1 MKTLE
6 SKLTGYIKSTR
17 KAAAGNMKM
26 SVAPKGQI
34 CSEKHKVVL
43 RNISM
48 EQTRTADEL
57 QRLLDSAKAGQGL
70 QDKVVRAV
78 KAWRYAEGGELA
90 ADALNKS
97 LDALIAFEAEHKIG
111 E

>member
-6 SKLTGYIKSTR
+6 SKIAAYIKSTR

-26 SVAPKGQI
+26 SVAPKGQL

-48 EQTRTADEL
+48 EQKRTANEL
-57 QRLLDSAKAGQGL
+57 QRLLDSTKAIQGIK
-70 QDKVVRAV
+70 DTVVRAV
-78 KAWRYAEGGELA
+78 KAWRYAEGGELSV
-90 ADALNKS
+90 DTLNTAV
-97 LDALIAFEAEHKIG
+97 DALIAFEAEHKIG